1 MAEEK
6 SGSKSNNALE
16 SVLLVIL
23 LLLALSG
30 YLNKGNNELSKRD
43 GLFGKS
49 GVSYIGDGSFLDKDG
64 NGIDDRID
72 DGSFQDEDGNGVD
85 DRLENGP
92 AGRASGGYT
101 PDNGSIFNFGSLIGP
116 GAIEKGKE
124 VINKKALVVR
134 KDAAGA
140 IIGEQFKRVKGKI
153 TEGPLNLFG
162 TKWWKV
168 NYEDAP
174 DGWVSEDDIT
184 SKIGLFNALEII
196 PITYEILKPIG
207 FIFVGVLI
215 IFILIVRSKLGTVM
229 LIAQKKRR
237 MIDEKV
243 EDEEKLNEPVVIAG
257 IPNLPVGNGEVPKSA
272 SRNPRWDHIQELL
285 LSRSVNDWRQAIIE
299 ADIVLD
305 EMLKRMG
312 YAGESVGESLKKI
325 ERSDFVTLDQAW
337 EAHKIRNR
345 IAHDGIDFHIT
356 RQEAERVIKLY
367 KQVFE
372 EFYFI

>member
-6 SGSKSNNALE
+6 SGSKSNGALE
-16 SVLLVIL
+16 GVLLIIL
-23 LLLALSG
+23 ILMALSG
-30 YLNKGNNELSKRD
+30 YLNKGNSELSKRD
-43 GLFGKS
+43 GLFGS
-49 GVSYIGDGSFLDKDG
+49 GTSYIGDGSFIDENG

-72 DGSFQDEDGNGVD
+72 DGSFQDEDGNGID
-85 DRLENGP
+85 DRLENGR

-101 PDNGSIFNFGSLIGP
+101 PDDGSIFNFGSILGS
-116 GAIEKGKE
+116 GVLEKGKE
-124 VINKKALVVR
+124 IINKKALVVR

-140 IIGEQFKRVKGKI
+140 IIGEQLKRVKGKI
-153 TEGPLNLFG
+153 TDGPINLFG
-162 TKWWKV
+162 TDWWRV
-168 NYEDAP
+168 NYTNAP
-174 DGWVSEDDIT
+174 DGWVSAEDIT

-196 PITYEILKPIG
+196 PITYEIIKPIG
-207 FIFVGVLI
+207 FIFVILMI
-215 IFILIVRSKLGTVM
+215 IFILIVRSKLGTVL
-229 LIAQKKRR
+229 LIAQKKRM

-243 EDEEKLNEPVVIAG
+243 EEEEKLNEPVVVAG
-257 IPNLPVGNGEVPKSA
+257 IPNLPVGNRESPKTV

-285 LSRSVNDWRQAIIE
+285 VSRSVNDWRQAIIE

-312 YAGESVGESLKKI
+312 YEGESVGESLKKI
-325 ERSDFVTLDQAW
+325 ERSDFITLDQAW
-337 EAHKIRNR
+337 EAHKVRNR

-367 KQVFE
+367 KEVFE